1 MPKYPFHNV
10 APLFQVADVGRSIAW
25 YRDVLGF
32 EAHPFP
38 KEPPYVFAVL
48 NSGPVEIML
57 KHNPCYEHTP
67 PEGAW
72 DVYVRLTGNRLREV
86 YAELQAKGVVTRPLQ
101 RMFYGDAEFDV
112 RDPDGYVLCISEYL
126 SDASD
131 IPAAEE

>member
-1 MPKYPFHNV
+1 MPHYPFRNV
-10 APLFQVADVGRSIAW
+10 APLFQVTDVSRSIAW

-32 EAHPFP
+32 EVHTFP
-38 KEPPYVFAVL
+38 NEPPYVFAVL

-57 KHNPCYEHTP
+57 KHNPCYQHMP

-86 YAELQAKGVVTRPLQ
+86 YAELQAKGVVVRPLQ

-112 RDPDGYVLCISEYL
+112 RDPDGYLLCLSEYL
-126 SDASD
+126 TDASD